1 MTILIYGNHIATDNE
16 QMDDHIF
23 NVLSQ
28 HSQYPSD
35 ERIGYEFEDKVETK
49 IANATD
55 IIEYMKLGY
64 IFLDYCGA
72 E

>member
-1 MTILIYGNHIATDNE
+1 MTILIYGNHIATTNE

-23 NVLSQ
+23 NVLSKNIQ
-28 HSQYPSD
+28 NATA
-35 ERIGYEFEDKVETK
+35 EAVGYEFMANVETV